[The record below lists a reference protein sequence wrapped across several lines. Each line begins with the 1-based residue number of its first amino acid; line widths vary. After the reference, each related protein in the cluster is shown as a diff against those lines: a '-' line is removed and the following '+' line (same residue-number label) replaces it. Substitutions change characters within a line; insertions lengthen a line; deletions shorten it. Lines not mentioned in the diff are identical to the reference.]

1 MTDSNGGW
9 GIWLRRAML
18 ALAAL
23 FAIGPGSAAQA
34 AHWPL
39 PHSLCHA
46 TSATVQPPRAAP
58 RSPYSC
64 NGTATG
70 YQRGTLWLR
79 VDLDTIPIP
88 RNDLVLSIHN
98 TRFDA
103 LSVGFVYADG
113 VSAWQ
118 GVHGGDFGTHWRP
131 GAQIAFAA
139 PDREAP
145 LRTIVLQFDRL
156 TSYDLLRMR
165 LATQGDGALE
175 VVALA
180 ACVGAALMLLFIA
193 ALYNISLSF
202 AVRRQFPAWQAAW
215 AGCMVIWGA
224 VWSQLNLFVL
234 PGMAGSFSAQLCTG
248 LSCLAVM
255 LATFG
260 AITALDRRELP
271 VALRI
276 ATLALG
282 IGIGALGVPLSFMR
296 TGPLEFWASVLGMMV
311 LADLTAITLSLTIA
325 WRRGNALARDFA
337 AAWAVPMITLGVT
350 QFLPTDRL
358 FWGGGSQM
366 LVLLAATWQTIWVS
380 VSATR
385 RLRRL
390 RVERD
395 HALRAEAIAH
405 DLARRDPLTGLRN
418 RRGFTEAVEPMIA
431 CAVAGESPFA
441 LLLIDV
447 DRFKV
452 VNDTHGHDAGDQVLC
467 IIARELERW
476 EGALCLPARF
486 GGEEF
491 AMALS
496 GLHTFA
502 ATQFAERLREDI
514 AAADYAAVIG
524 GGDITVSIGIA
535 TATEDADFQSLYRQA
550 DRSLYEA
557 KRRGRDCVVASDPQP
572 DGDLAVGMVA

>member
-1 MTDSNGGW
+1 
-9 GIWLRRAML
+9 LPRRQRDG
-18 ALAAL
+18 
-23 FAIGPGSAAQA
+23 AIAP
-34 AHWPL
+34 
-39 PHSLCHA
+39 C
-46 TSATVQPPRAAP
+46 RAAF
-58 RSPYSC
+58 SYSC
-64 NGTATG
+64 NGTPTG

-113 VSAWQ
+113 VTAWQ

-215 AGCMVIWGA
+215 AGCMVIWGRLVAAQPVRAARHGRQLFRAALYRAIVPRGDAGDLRRDHRARPPGDTRCPADRDAGAGHRHRRAGRALELHARGAAGILGLRAWYAGACGSDGDHGQPDHRMAARQRAGARFRRCLGGADDHAGGDA
-224 VWSQLNLFVL
+224 V
-234 PGMAGSFSAQLCTG
+234 PA
-248 LSCLAVM
+248 
-255 LATFG
+255 
-260 AITALDRRELP
+260 D
-271 VALRI
+271 
-276 ATLALG
+276 
-282 IGIGALGVPLSFMR
+282 
-296 TGPLEFWASVLGMMV
+296 GPAVLG
-311 LADLTAITLSLTIA
+311 
-325 WRRGNALARDFA
+325 R
-337 AAWAVPMITLGVT
+337 
-350 QFLPTDRL
+350 
-358 FWGGGSQM
+358 GSQM

-385 RLRRL
+385 RLGRL

-395 HALRAEAIAH
+395 HALQAEAIAH

-418 RRGFTEAVEPMIA
+418 RRGFTEAIEPMVSGA
-431 CAVAGESPFA
+431 AAGDSPFA

-467 IIARELERW
+467 IIARQLERW

-491 AMALS
+491 ALAIS
-496 GLHTFA
+496 GLHAFA
-502 ATQFAERLREDI
+502 ATQFAESLREDI
-514 AAADYAAVIG
+514 AAADYGAVIG
-524 GGDITVSIGIA
+524 AGRITVSIGLA
-535 TATEDADFQSLYRQA
+535 TATEDADF
-550 DRSLYEA
+550 RSLPA
-557 KRRGRDCVVASDPQP
+557 GRPVAVRGQAAGPRLRGRQRSAAGRWSCSGLGSLTPADAVAQFPASIRAWIC
-572 DGDLAVGMVA
+572 L